1 MKKFYL
7 EGLERHSISQLSGG
21 QQQRVALAR
30 IMVSKPDILMLD
42 EPFSALDSFL
52 RWELEQELMRVLE
65 DFDGTSI
72 IVSHNRDEVYR
83 ISDHIAVISDGSVD
97 CYGSKQDI
105 FMRPPTYQSALLT
118 GCRNFSRVDYIDEK
132 HINVKDWN
140 AVFECSAQPDV
151 RFIAVRP
158 HFMKPVAGP
167 EPGRCIAR
175 FKVKKTIDNLTEM
188 ILMLHAYGDG
198 VSDALGS
205 DYSEL
210 NIRLKKEEWEPYA
223 GQDELYIEFLPENI
237 LLLSR

>member
-1 MKKFYL
+1 
-7 EGLERHSISQLSGG
+7 
-21 QQQRVALAR
+21 
-30 IMVSKPDILMLD
+30 
-42 EPFSALDSFL
+42 
-52 RWELEQELMRVLE
+52 
-65 DFDGTSI
+65 
-72 IVSHNRDEVYR
+72 
-83 ISDHIAVISDGSVD
+83 
-97 CYGSKQDI
+97 
-105 FMRPPTYQSALLT
+105 MRPPTYQSALLT

-223 GQDELYIEFLPENI
+223 GQDELYIEFLRKIYCFLADRLAEHTRRHKNSETWSGDRPFQI
-237 LLLSR
+237 YHFI

>member
-1 MKKFYL
+1 
-7 EGLERHSISQLSGG
+7 
-21 QQQRVALAR
+21 
-30 IMVSKPDILMLD
+30 
-42 EPFSALDSFL
+42 
-52 RWELEQELMRVLE
+52 
-65 DFDGTSI
+65 
-72 IVSHNRDEVYR
+72 
-83 ISDHIAVISDGSVD
+83 
-97 CYGSKQDI
+97 
-105 FMRPPTYQSALLT
+105 
-118 GCRNFSRVDYIDEK
+118 
-132 HINVKDWN
+132 
-140 AVFECSAQPDV
+140 
-151 RFIAVRP
+151 
-158 HFMKPVAGP
+158 MKPVAGP

>member
-1 MKKFYL
+1 
-7 EGLERHSISQLSGG
+7 
-21 QQQRVALAR
+21 
-30 IMVSKPDILMLD
+30 
-42 EPFSALDSFL
+42 
-52 RWELEQELMRVLE
+52 
-65 DFDGTSI
+65 
-72 IVSHNRDEVYR
+72 
-83 ISDHIAVISDGSVD
+83 
-97 CYGSKQDI
+97 
-105 FMRPPTYQSALLT
+105 MRPPTYQSALLT